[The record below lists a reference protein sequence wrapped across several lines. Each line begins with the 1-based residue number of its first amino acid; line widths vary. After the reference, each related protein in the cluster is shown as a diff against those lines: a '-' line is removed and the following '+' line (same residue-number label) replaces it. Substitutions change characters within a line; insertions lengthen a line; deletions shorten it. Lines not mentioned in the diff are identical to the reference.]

1 MKKLRDSLIISILL
15 TCFAVMLTYNIISFE
30 SYKKT
35 LLMRIERH
43 EVVKK
48 EQEEKILARQMTAR
62 FIELKKLEKSR
73 RTADIME
80 FDKIYS
86 EIKQDYVSAVN
97 NLLVDLDKK
106 VVNMDQIIDLT
117 RERIEI
123 AERFKHDLLGIKEI
137 PETIDSFYKELLAFA
152 DNDIYTW
159 KQILLYY
166 SENFS
171 IESRQQEYDDNIR
184 KLYNKNLELYRRLC
198 DIQAEIYYEYGLE
211 SLQNCQS

>member
-198 DIQAEIYYEYGLE
+198 DIQAEIYHEYGLE